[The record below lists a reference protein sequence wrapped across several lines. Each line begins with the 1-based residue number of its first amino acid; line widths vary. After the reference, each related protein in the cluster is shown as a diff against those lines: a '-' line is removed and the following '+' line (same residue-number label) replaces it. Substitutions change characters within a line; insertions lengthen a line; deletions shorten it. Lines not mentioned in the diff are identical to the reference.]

1 MMAEERQEQRSSGK
15 PADFVREYGP
25 LAERIGNEL
34 GIDPKLILAKFGLET
49 GWGKSVIPGTYNLGN
64 IKDPSGKGVRAYD
77 RRENSNDAYMKF
89 EDPEV
94 FADYYIDFMR
104 RLYPKAIG
112 VGSDVN
118 KFTQGLNQG
127 VAGAYASAD
136 TYPLAIRSAYST
148 IANIPAPGQTN
159 NPFDRIEPPPTEL
172 LERVSDVGPAPKRD
186 DQVIN
191 PEEATIA
198 GAATGLVAGTVA
210 KNAKLPSSAKYDS
223 ALERLNVARDKL
235 LEVQSRVSAGGNL
248 PDLEN
253 EFRRAQGMYSQ
264 AEAELRAA
272 TDELRSLNRAPAA
285 AEAAEAAGEA
295 ATRKVP
301 GSSGAANWT
310 RVMAD
315 EVPDVVAESATS
327 MRRADP
333 TGGQAL
339 IDRDVAARQRL
350 QQMGLGDYELSGRGQ
365 TQLALPRDVAAE
377 RAAAMEAEVAQRQ
390 AQEAAQRQAQTQRE
404 AMERARAQAR
414 VEQARQARQ
423 AAGEG
428 RRAASQAVRQA
439 ERGAGEVA
447 KAASGVRVAESAL
460 DRAPQ
465 SPGGLAKAGEATAKI
480 APKAL
485 GVVSGA
491 LTGYTLADAVNE
503 WNKAYNTYKSTGEF
517 PPLGDAV
524 TRTIEAG
531 FGVMSMLPPYSPL
544 TAGLRFIG
552 TVGGLG
558 MAGYEGYKAFGPG
571 SRPPSAEYQAP

>member
-1 MMAEERQEQRSSGK
+1 MAEEK
-15 PADFVREYGP
+15 APPAKGSDPAAFVQQYGP
-25 LAERIGNEL
+25 IAERIGSEL
-34 GIDPKLILAKFGLET
+34 GVDPKLILAQFGLET
-49 GWGKSVIPGTYNLGN
+49 GWGKAVIPGTYNLGN
-64 IKDPSGKGVRAYD
+64 IKDPSGKGPRVKD
-77 RRENSNDAYMKF
+77 KREGSNDAYMRF
-89 EDPEV
+89 EDPDV
-94 FADYYIDFMR
+94 FADYYIDFMKR
-104 RLYPKAIG
+104 MYPKAIG
-112 VGSDVN
+112 AGSDVT
-118 KFTQGLNQG
+118 KFTAGLNQG
-127 VAGAYASAD
+127 VAGPYATAEN
-136 TYPLAIRSAYST
+136 YPLAIRSAYST
-148 IANIPAPGQTN
+148 ISNIAPPGEQK
-159 NPFDRIEPPPTEL
+159 NPFDRIEPPPADV
-172 LERVSDVGPAPKRD
+172 LERVSDVGPPPKRD
-186 DQVIN
+186 DQVID
-191 PEEATIA
+191 PETATMA
-198 GAATGLVAGTVA
+198 GAATGLVTGTMS
-210 KNAKLPSSAKYDS
+210 KNAKLPSSAKYE
-223 ALERLNVARDKL
+223 AAAERLNVARDKL
-235 LEVQSRVSAGGNL
+235 LEVQSRVAAGGNL

-253 EFRRAQGMYSQ
+253 EFRRAQGVYSQ

-272 TDELRSLNRAPAA
+272 TDELRSLSRAPAA
-285 AEAAEAAGEA
+285 AEAAEAAGDA

-339 IDRDVAARQRL
+339 IDKDVAARQKL
-350 QQMGLGDYELSGRGQ
+350 QQMGLSDYELSGRGQ

-377 RAAAMEAEVAQRQ
+377 RSAAMEAEVAQRQ
-390 AQEAAQRQAQTQRE
+390 AREAAERQAQAQRE

-439 ERGAGEVA
+439 ERGAGEVSR
-447 KAASGVRVAESAL
+447 AASGVRVAESAL

-465 SPGGLAKAGEATAKI
+465 GPGGLAKAGEATAKI

-485 GVVSGA
+485 GVISGA

-503 WNKAYNTYKSTGEF
+503 WNKAYNTYKATGEF

-524 TRTIEAG
+524 TRTLEAG

-571 SRPPSAEYQAP
+571 AKPPSPEYQAP